1 MAWELWRIKAP
12 DQPANFTHQKL
23 TLRNSL
29 LEATLFTNRFTNVF
43 FRECIFLTARKGIFN
58 LSNVG
63 HGVVWLLVK
72 LFTETVTPGG

>member
-1 MAWELWRIKAP
+1 MP
-12 DQPANFTHQKL
+12 L
-23 TLRNSL
+23 TSLPTLLTKSL
-29 LEATLFTNRFTNVF
+29 LSEIVFLKLLFLLIGSRTYSFVNAF
-43 FRECIFLTARKGIFN
+43 FLTAHKGIFN

>member
-43 FRECIFLTARKGIFN
+43 FRECIFPDST
-58 LSNVG
+58 
-63 HGVVWLLVK
+63 
-72 LFTETVTPGG
+72 